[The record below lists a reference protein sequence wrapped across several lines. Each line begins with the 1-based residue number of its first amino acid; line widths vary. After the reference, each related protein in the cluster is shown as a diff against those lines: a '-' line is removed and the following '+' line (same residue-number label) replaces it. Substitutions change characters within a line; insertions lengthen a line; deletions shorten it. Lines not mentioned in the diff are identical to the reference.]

1 MDTKKLASIFK
12 ALSNENRLEIYL
24 QILNSYEESYD
35 AGCECFVTEII
46 GKLKIGAPTISH
58 HLKELSNAGLIITEK
73 RGKYLVARIN
83 EELLKELSNIFNIS
97 RD

>member
-1 MDTKKLASIFK
+1 MDTKELASIYK

-35 AGCECFVTEII
+35 TGCECFVTEII

-83 EELLKELSNIFNIS
+83 EELLKELSNVFNIS